1 MFARIRVPRTKSAVY
16 CCCECGRVL
25 DRIDEQFAVMDSSRQ
40 ELQFDMWLVVW
51 FVGVGEID
59 RFEVPPDLGF
69 MCDGFWFMVLS
80 QGMETIVLITCC
92 KRRV

>member
-1 MFARIRVPRTKSAVY
+1 
-16 CCCECGRVL
+16 
-25 DRIDEQFAVMDSSRQ
+25 MDSSHQ
-40 ELQFDMWLVVW
+40 ELQFDMLFVVW
-51 FVGVGEID
+51 FVGVGEND

>member
-1 MFARIRVPRTKSAVY
+1 
-16 CCCECGRVL
+16 
-25 DRIDEQFAVMDSSRQ
+25 MDSSRQ

-69 MCDGFWFMVLS
+69 MCDGFWVMVLS